1 MKQFKHKTLLARA
14 SMMLLAMLCFLGG
27 ARAQDL
33 FSEDFEGGAMP
44 TGWTIDGPG
53 TWSVGTGDYS
63 TSTGAGQ
70 GSYNALI
77 KHSTTGNV
85 TKLITPE
92 IDLSTVTSAEL
103 SFMHIQRSW
112 SGDIDN
118 LRVYYRSS
126 STGDW
131 TQIAEYTDAVSSW
144 TTEENI
150 LLPSLSS
157 TYQIAF
163 EMTDKYGYGVGID
176 DIKIVQGASCPKPIN
191 LNATT
196 DGSTATVAWIGSAEK
211 YNIEINGTVIENVEN
226 PYTFN
231 VEPATTYT
239 VKVQASCG
247 EGETSEWSNPF
258 SFKTPCLPEDMC
270 SITLA
275 LTDSY
280 SDGWNGG
287 KMEVVDAT
295 TGEIYGTYTIESGG
309 SATYELPLC
318 PGTVVNFVY
327 TAGSYGTENGWV
339 IYDPAG
345 EVITEAEG
353 CNNGC
358 AHDNGVQATYTM
370 DCSGCFKPSNL
381 TETNVSFTSATLSWN
396 GNNDSYVLQYRPW
409 NPAGDDII
417 TTGTLT
423 TYTVDLSQ
431 YEGTGSVAIRHYDI
445 SDMFQLI
452 VDNIEVTNAAGT
464 VVYSQDFEDC
474 GGNMPAEFSNMD
486 LDGDGYMWE
495 IASSPSSN
503 VDGTYGIVSASYDNN
518 AGALTPDNWLILSG
532 IEMGGQMTFQA
543 RGQDPQYAAENFA
556 IYVSTENS
564 IVEVPVT
571 ATTYNATNLTPN
583 TPYAWQV
590 KGICGDEE
598 TSYASS
604 FFKTK
609 DDMLVFAT
617 EGSWNDVS
625 NWQDAEGNTASALPT
640 NDKNVRIDAA
650 ATVPANAIALAKKV
664 TLGTNG
670 SITIKD
676 GGQLKQ
682 GSATLRVTLEK
693 EVTGYGEDNGNFSL
707 IASPFTGVTLIGND
721 NPTWSHVLNL
731 DQGDYDFYGFESTE
745 DLEWMNYK
753 ADENRNF
760 APFVAGSNYGLVSGS
775 GYLCANAEDN
785 TLEFI
790 GTASLSINST
800 ITAEVT
806 YATTSEDPF
815 NGWKL
820 IGNPFTCNGYITYSG
835 DATFY
840 KMNAAGDGFEAYED
854 GVELAPGE
862 GAFMK
867 VSASGTITYSSEA
880 PEGFASTS
888 TTAAGILPL
897 LPSHGE
903 TTNQDAN
910 LSEEIV
916 NITFAKEGYA
926 TYYNSEKD
934 VMLTAGMKAHVVTD
948 GSTNLTYAEVADG
961 DTDGNVVPAGTAVL
975 LQVEAAESDQTLPV
989 YLVTPSAAAYAGT
1002 NLLFGSDEEKET
1014 TGGEK
1019 YYKLTYNNDN
1029 DKFGWYWGAA
1039 NGAAFTS
1046 PAHKAWLALPASSAP
1061 FLGLPGWED
1070 TTGIVPVGVNPED
1083 GEWYT
1088 LQGLKIGK
1096 KPTTAGVY
1104 IHNGRK
1110 VLIP

>member
-1 MKQFKHKTLLARA
+1 
-14 SMMLLAMLCFLGG
+14 
-27 ARAQDL
+27 
-33 FSEDFEGGAMP
+33 
-44 TGWTIDGPG
+44 
-53 TWSVGTGDYS
+53 DYS
-63 TSTGAGQ
+63 TTTGAGH
-70 GSYNALI
+70 GTYNALI
-77 KHSTTGNV
+77 KHGTTGNV

-92 IDLSTVTSAEL
+92 IDLSSVTSAEL

-112 SGDIDN
+112 SGDIDQ
-118 LRVYYRSS
+118 LRVYYRTSS
-126 STGDW
+126 EGTW
-131 TQIAEYTDAVSSW
+131 TLLKEYDSAFATW
-144 TTEENI
+144 TTEDGI
-150 LLPSLSS
+150 VLPNLSS

-163 EMTDKYGYGVGID
+163 EFIDKYGYGLGID
-176 DIKIVQGASCPKPIN
+176 DVIIVQGASCPKPKN
-191 LNATT
+191 LNVTT
-196 DGSTATVAWIGSAEK
+196 DGETATATWEGTADN
-211 YNIEINGTVIENVEN
+211 YNIDINGTVTNNVTS

-231 VEPATTYT
+231 VELSTEYT
-239 VKVQASCG
+239 VKVQANCG
-247 EGETSEWSNPF
+247 GGDFSEWSSPV
-258 SFKTPCLPEDMC
+258 SFTTDLCMPEDMC

-280 SDGWNGG
+280 ADSWNGG

-309 SATYELPLC
+309 SATYELALC

-345 EVITEAEG
+345 EVITEEAG
-353 CNNGC
+353 CNSGCDHTNGI
-358 AHDNGVQATYTM
+358 QATYTM

-381 TETNVSFTSATLSWN
+381 QVSDITTNSATLSWN

-486 LDGDGYMWE
+486 LDGDGFTWQ
-495 IASSPSSN
+495 IASSFNSN
-503 VDGTYGIVSASYDNN
+503 VDGSYGIVSESYNN
-518 AGALTPDNWLILSG
+518 DYGALTPDNWLILSG

-543 RGQDPQYAAENFA
+543 RGQDPAYAAENFA

-571 ATTYNATNLTPN
+571 ATTYNATDLTPN

-598 TSYASS
+598 TSYVSS

-617 EGSWNDVS
+617 DGNWNDVA
-625 NWQDAEGNTASALPT
+625 NWKDAEGNTAEALPT
-640 NDKNVRIDAA
+640 NDNNVRIDAA
-650 ATVPANAIALAKKV
+650 ATIPAGYVACANKATI
-664 TLGTNG
+664 GTG
-670 SITIKD
+670 SITIQD

-682 GSATLRVTLEK
+682 NAATLRVTMEK
-693 EVTGYGEDNGNFSL
+693 EIAGYGENNGNYYF
-707 IASPFTGVTLIGND
+707 IASPFNGRTLYSESGSFSIVNDMLTGE
-721 NPTWSHVLNL
+721 
-731 DQGDYDFYGFESTE
+731 YDLHAFDAAASDGLEWINYKSESTH
-745 DLEWMNYK
+745 L
-753 ADENRNF
+753 AFQAENGL
-760 APFVAGSNYGLVSGS
+760 AGLLYSE
-775 GYLCANAEDN
+775 GYLYANQEGT

-790 GTASLSINST
+790 GTTGKSNNYSESR
-800 ITAEVT
+800 EYT
-806 YATTSEDPF
+806 YDANSEDVF
-815 NGWKL
+815 NGWVL
-820 IGNPFTCNGYITYSG
+820 VGNMFTCNGYVTYSE

-840 KMNAAGDGFEAYED
+840 KMNGDGFEAFEG
-854 GVELAPGE
+854 GVKLAPGE

-867 VSASGTITYSSEA
+867 VSASGTITYSSEV
-880 PEGFASTS
+880 PASIPDGSIATEP
-888 TTAAGILPL
+888 LPL
-897 LPSHGE
+897 LPLHGLA
-903 TTNQDAN
+903 TNVDAN
-910 LSEEIV
+910 GEEIL
-916 NITFAKEGYA
+916 FAQEGYA
-926 TYYNSEKD
+926 TYFNSQRN
-934 VMLTAGMKAHVVTD
+934 VVLPAGMKAKIVTAGASDGTLTYETIAD
-948 GSTNLTYAEVADG
+948 GSGNLKIVAAG
-961 DTDGNVVPAGTAVL
+961 VPMM
-975 LQVEAAESDQTLPV
+975 LQVAPANATQSIIIGLAEASTANIPGNKLQ
-989 YLVTPSAAAYAGT
+989 
-1002 NLLFGSDEEKET
+1002 GSDTEVEVTAEPDYY
-1014 TGGEK
+1014 
-1019 YYKLTYNNDN
+1019 YYKLSYNLQGSEI
-1029 DKFGWYWGAA
+1029 GWYWGAA
-1039 NGAAFTS
+1039 DGGTFTS
-1046 PAHKAWLALPASSAP
+1046 GAHKAWLVLPVTSDAP

-1070 TTGIVPVGVNPED
+1070 TTGIVPINKGETAEN

-1096 KPTTAGVY
+1096 KPSTAGVY

-1110 VLIP
+1110 VVIK